1 MDVVLDVDPGV
12 DDAMAILMALSS
24 PELNVVALMVVS
36 GNVPLDTGVE
46 NARRIL
52 AFAGRSDIP
61 VYRGADRP
69 LVRDPVH
76 AMEVHGPSGLGNAVL
91 SPSDV
96 TARSDASGYL
106 VDLLEDAERAITILA
121 VGPLTNLALAEWA
134 FPGILRRADA
144 IVVMG
149 GAVDVPGNATP
160 TGEFNFV
167 ADPNA
172 ASVVVGAGSDLA
184 LVPLDVTRQ
193 VGVSADEVE
202 RIRSLDSERAKFF
215 AKATEV
221 VIKRGTEADG
231 YRGIFLHDPTAV
243 AFAIEPGGFESEEL
257 WASVE
262 TDGSLTSG
270 QLVVDRRRGVAGA
283 EPVGSPISVTM
294 KVDAESVLDLFRK
307 RVLEG

>member
-24 PELNVVALMVVS
+24 PELNVIALTVVS
-36 GNVPLDTGVE
+36 GNVPLDIGVE

-76 AMEVHGPSGLGNAVL
+76 AMEVHGPSGLGNADL
-91 SPSDV
+91 APSDV
-96 TARSDASGYL
+96 DARNDAPGYL
-106 VDLLEDAERAITILA
+106 VDLLEEAGRSIAILA
-121 VGPLTNLALAEWA
+121 VGPLTNLALAERMS
-134 FPGILRRADA
+134 PGILRRADA
-144 IVVMG
+144 VVVMG
-149 GAVDVPGNATP
+149 GAVDVPGNVAP

-167 ADPNA
+167 ADPHA
-172 ASVVVGAGSDLA
+172 ASVVVGAGSNLV
-184 LVPLDVTRQ
+184 LVPLDVTRR

-202 RIRSLDSERAKFF
+202 RIRDLGIERARFF
-215 AKATEV
+215 AQATEV

-243 AFAIEPGGFESEEL
+243 AFAIQPGGFETEEL

-262 TDGSLTSG
+262 TDGSLTAG
-270 QLVVDRRRGVAGA
+270 QLVVDRRKGVAGA
-283 EPVGSPISVTM
+283 EPVGSPISVAM
-294 KVDAESVLDLFRK
+294 DVDAQGVLELFWK